1 MDIENKETDKTPS
14 AKRKTGNIL
23 GHIGRFIA
31 FIAAAFLIIMLI
43 SEGALRNISSNN
55 EAGLLLI
62 VLGVIALA
70 AYVLSFWKVGYAGIL
85 LIAVSLAF
93 FIHSF
98 YYLNN
103 GQIALWLL
111 TGMPQLVAG
120 GLLLFGWRLK
130 KTK

>member
-1 MDIENKETDKTPS
+1 MDIENKEING
-14 AKRKTGNIL
+14 KRKTGGLLI
-23 GHIGRFIA
+23 HIGRLIA
-31 FIAAAFLIIMLI
+31 FIAAAFLIVMLI
-43 SEGALRNISSNN
+43 SEGALKNITTGDM
-55 EAGLLLI
+55 AGILLI

-70 AYVLSFWKVGYAGIL
+70 AYVLSFWRAKYAGIL

-103 GQIALWLL
+103 GQIALWVL

-120 GLLLFGWRLK
+120 SLLLVGWRIK
-130 KTK
+130 KTDQSI

>member
-1 MDIENKETDKTPS
+1 MDIENKD
-14 AKRKTGNIL
+14 
-23 GHIGRFIA
+23 
-31 FIAAAFLIIMLI
+31 IAAAFLIVMLI
-43 SEGALRNISSNN
+43 SEGALKNITTGDM
-55 EAGLLLI
+55 AGILLI

-70 AYVLSFWKVGYAGIL
+70 AYVLSFWRAKYAGIL

-103 GQIALWLL
+103 GQIALWVL

-120 GLLLFGWRLK
+120 SLLLVGWRIK
-130 KTK
+130 KTDQSI